1 MYLVYHSLLHSNTF
15 HSVLKIVSIN
25 MKSNY
30 SLITDRRPGSSWSAC
45 PGAGEVR
52 QVQPAPRPRRRPRPR
67 PLSRN
72 RSPSPATLSFF
83 SPASSV
89 STAAS
94 RSALRAPPA
103 ALTVRRPAGASD
115 AQAGPE
121 AESRAALLRGLVL
134 ASLGRAAPAP
144 RPPAPAAPPAPPAP
158 RVTPAPTPPAAMLRV
173 KPQPRTKVPCRSD
186 SAERPRL

>member
-1 MYLVYHSLLHSNTF
+1 MP
-15 HSVLKIVSIN
+15 
-25 MKSNY
+25 
-30 SLITDRRPGSSWSAC
+30 RRGGGATGSA
-45 PGAGEVR
+45 GAAPP
-52 QVQPAPRPRRRPRPR
+52 PAPAPAAAQPQPQ
-67 PLSRN
+67 PEPSDSQFLLSGFLGEY
-72 RSPSPATLSFF
+72 RSF
-83 SPASSV
+83 
-89 STAAS
+89 
-94 RSALRAPPA
+94 ALRAPPA
-103 ALTVRRPAGASD
+103 VLTVRRPTGASD